1 MEMRSTAY
9 DKGSSL
15 KEKVMSKTK
24 ATSTP
29 AVKKPKKTRSL
40 PTQEEIAIRAY
51 QIYVERGYAPGNP
64 LEDWLRAERE
74 LNEGLSKPR
83 RKSKIVS
90 IAA

>member
-1 MEMRSTAY
+1 
-9 DKGSSL
+9 
-15 KEKVMSKTK
+15 MSKTK
-24 ATSTP
+24 TASTP
-29 AVKKPKKTRSL
+29 AAKKPKKTKAL

-51 QIYVERGYAPGNP
+51 QIYTERGYAPGNP
-64 LEDWLRAERE
+64 LEDWVRAERE

>member
-1 MEMRSTAY
+1 
-9 DKGSSL
+9 
-15 KEKVMSKTK
+15 MSKTK
-24 ATSTP
+24 AASTP
-29 AVKKPKKTRSL
+29 AVKKPKKTKAL

-74 LNEGLSKPR
+74 LTEEMGKSR